1 MADDQIN
8 QIHREATRAI
18 DAVQNDRDLTPEAT
32 RARIDELLGP
42 QALEQQ
48 PEPGMTKPDVIRE
61 INRQQKLL
69 ALATPRA
76 LLRRM

>member
-1 MADDQIN
+1 MADDQLN

-18 DAVQNDRDLTPEAT
+18 DAVQNDRDLTPGAT
-32 RARIDELLGP
+32 RARIDELGP
-42 QALEQQ
+42 QALEQ

>member
-1 MADDQIN
+1 MADDQLN
-8 QIHREATRAI
+8 QIRREATRAI
-18 DAVQNDRDLTPEAT
+18 DAVQNDRDLTPGAT
-32 RARIDELLGP
+32 RARIDELGP
-42 QALEQQ
+42 QALGQQ
-48 PEPGMTKPDVIRE
+48 PELGMTKPDVIRE

>member
-18 DAVQNDRDLTPEAT
+18 HAVQNERDLTPEAT
-32 RARIDELLGP
+32 RARIDDLGP
-42 QALEQQ
+42 RALGQQ
-48 PEPGMTKPDVIRE
+48 PEPGMTKPDAIRE